1 MPNLTAGYILYNIN
15 YLKDKFSIKITKK
28 EKTTT
33 NNLVIY
39 INIINII

>member
-15 YLKDKFSIKITKK
+15 YLMDKFSIKITKN